1 MHSGKK
7 YGKGDVS
14 LAAPSGNA
22 VEAVIRGNPEDA
34 EWRTWREQAATQD
47 DIYYFAIHLN
57 DVVVGEL
64 FLHDIDLNAE
74 EALLG
79 YRIFSLNNRGRGIGR
94 QALHLLLEFVRNEAT
109 LKRLVII
116 TAEENL
122 PSRRMAEHCGFE
134 LVGPAWEDPQM
145 VVYEWK
151 SSQAKVI
158 G

>member
-1 MHSGKK
+1 MHGGKK
-7 YGKGDVS
+7 YHKGDVS
-14 LAAPSGNA
+14 LAAPNSKA
-22 VEAVIRGNPEDA
+22 VEAANRENPEDA
-34 EWRTWREQAATQD
+34 EWRKWRKQAATHD
-47 DIYYFAIHLN
+47 DIYYFSVHLS
-57 DVVVGEL
+57 DVLVGEL
-64 FLHDIDLNAE
+64 FLHDINLSSE

-79 YRIFSLNNRGRGIGR
+79 YRIFSRSNRGRGIGR
-94 QALHLLLEFVRNEAT
+94 KALHLLQDFVENETT

-122 PSRRMAEHCGFE
+122 PSRRIAEHCGFE

-151 SSQAKVI
+151 PPQANLI

>member
-1 MHSGKK
+1 MHSGEK

-14 LAAPSGNA
+14 LAAPNSKA
-22 VEAVIRGNPEDA
+22 IEAVIRGNPEDA
-34 EWRTWREQAATQD
+34 EWRKWREQAATQD

-79 YRIFSLNNRGRGIGR
+79 YRLFSRTNRGRGIGR
-94 QALHLLLEFVRNEAT
+94 QALHLLLEFVGHETT

-122 PSRRMAEHCGFE
+122 PSRRIAEHCGFE
-134 LVGPAWEDPQM
+134 VVGPAWEDPQM

-151 SSQAKVI
+151 SSQAKVM

>member
-1 MHSGKK
+1 MTAHSGKT

-14 LAAPSGNA
+14 LAALDSNA
-22 VEAVIRGNPEDA
+22 VEAANRGNSEDA
-34 EWRTWREQAATQD
+34 EWRTWREQATTQD
-47 DIYYFAIHLN
+47 DIYYFVIHHH

-74 EALLG
+74 EAMLG
-79 YRIFSLNNRGRGIGR
+79 YRIFSRSNRGRGIGR
-94 QALHLLLEFVRNEAT
+94 QALHVLLEFVGHETT

-116 TAEENL
+116 TGEE
-122 PSRRMAEHCGFE
+122 SIRMAEHCGFE
-134 LVGPAWEDPQM
+134 LVGPAWEDPHM

-151 SSQAKVI
+151 SSQAKLI